1 MSDQLQRDFEQWLAD
16 ATRGLSDEVRAVVQ
30 DELTAHYEDAVAE
43 YVGKGETAVS
53 AHQLAL
59 KALGDSRETR
69 QGLRDTHLAGRRYKT
84 AVVAGLVLPL
94 LMPVGLVINMPPEWG
109 LALMAFLPLC
119 FALYTLDF
127 YLRQTCFFDGA
138 KRTILFLLVGG
149 GVSVVVSL
157 LFPVLFDCSVF
168 ADGGCGGETAVLLT
182 AYALLYGGIVLAGI
196 CFVNLSCTLK
206 ALKKSGNVVLTA
218 LRYLCFVNGIA
229 LIIAVPAVIF
239 QSFGIAVLMT
249 FILVFTLMIT
259 LGALVFLFLRAVYQE
274 KRFEFTV

>member
-1 MSDQLQRDFEQWLAD
+1 MSDQLQHDFEQWLAD

-30 DELTAHYEDAVAE
+30 DELAAHYEDAVAE
-43 YVGKGETAVS
+43 YVGRGETAVS
-53 AHQLAL
+53 AHQFAF

-94 LMPVGLVINMPPEWG
+94 MMPVGLVVNLPPEWG

-127 YLRQTCFFDGA
+127 YLRQTYFFDGA
-138 KRTILFLLVGG
+138 KRTIQVLLVGG
-149 GVSVVVSL
+149 GVSMVVSL
-157 LFPVLFDCSVF
+157 LFPALFGCSVF
-168 ADGGCGGETAVLLT
+168 AGGGCGGGTAVLLT

-196 CFVNLSCTLK
+196 CFVNLSCTLN
-206 ALKKSGNVVLTA
+206 ALKKSGNIALTA

-249 FILVFTLMIT
+249 IILVFTLMIT
-259 LGALVFLFLRAVYQE
+259 LGALVFLFLRAVYQG

>member
-1 MSDQLQRDFEQWLAD
+1 M
-16 ATRGLSDEVRAVVQ
+16 
-30 DELTAHYEDAVAE
+30 
-43 YVGKGETAVS
+43 
-53 AHQLAL
+53 
-59 KALGDSRETR
+59 
-69 QGLRDTHLAGRRYKT
+69 
-84 AVVAGLVLPL
+84 
-94 LMPVGLVINMPPEWG
+94 
-109 LALMAFLPLC
+109 
-119 FALYTLDF
+119 
-127 YLRQTCFFDGA
+127 
-138 KRTILFLLVGG
+138 LFG
-149 GVSVVVSL
+149 
-157 LFPVLFDCSVF
+157 CSVF
-168 ADGGCGGETAVLLT
+168 EGGGCGGETAVLLT

-206 ALKKSGNVVLTA
+206 ALKKSGNIVLTA